1 MFKSFFLVI
10 LIMVKSALRL
20 ILKGIKKGKFSATYN
35 CYSFFYNYG
44 VDFPENFTNF
54 FFSIGRNYALL
65 EEMVSKYNIPT
76 EIVFKIVYRPPP
88 GKVSEFERNVYRKY
102 CDDLKSKFH
111 GYYSWHCHVGFSEES
126 CPILGSAVYSLY
138 FHLVNDYIYP
148 FLSHL
153 LKVKFHVESC
163 TPFMVRTKNVTLFSS
178 GVFSYRDRFSFSSNV
193 IRFSIDC
200 NHPYTSIRNA
210 IRSIIHVL

>member
-1 MFKSFFLVI
+1 
-10 LIMVKSALRL
+10 MVKSALRF

-35 CYSFFYNYG
+35 CYSFFYNYD

-54 FFSIGRNYALL
+54 FFSIGRNYALIRVENTAFSDEVL
-65 EEMVSKYNIPT
+65 RRFGLPIIT
-76 EIVFKIVYRPPP
+76 TFRIVYRPPP
-88 GKVSEFERNVYRKY
+88 GKVSEFERNIYRKY

-111 GYYSWHCHVGFSEES
+111 GYYSWHCTVGMNDAS
-126 CPILGSAVYSLY
+126 CPILGSVVYSLY

-153 LKVKFHVESC
+153 LKVKFRIEYCS
-163 TPFMVRTKNVTLFSS
+163 PFMVRTKNVTLLSS

-210 IRSIIHVL
+210 IRSIMKLL